1 MRPRVNPSAICS
13 SDNYQES
20 KRLHKQYLKDTHDD
34 RMHSI
39 SMMSFS
45 IRNPKVTHYSRAYI
59 EVFGKRLY
67 LKGCEIGRAKDAG
80 YAIHY
85 E

>member
-1 MRPRVNPSAICS
+1 MKGILVGS
-13 SDNYQES
+13 SDLNRVKAHRKE
-20 KRLHKQYLKDTHDD
+20 LKEGHAE
-34 RMHSI
+34 RMSSI
-39 SMMSFS
+39 SMMTFS
-45 IRNPKVTHYSRAYI
+45 IKRPRIVKHWTKAYI

-67 LKGCEIGRAKDAG
+67 LKGSEVDRAKDAG